1 MKKIIRYWNQNR
13 RQIIIV
19 IAIIAFAIF
28 ALKVIN
34 SLLDNSVGYNND
46 TNISKVEDVT
56 KPNKSAIT
64 GETIPEETVEKNS
77 DLVKKFIN
85 YCNNKE
91 IEKAYNLLTDDCK
104 SEFNNDVYKFRD
116 NYFNNIFGTP
126 KSYSLELW
134 GNESG
139 YYTYKITYYENN
151 LLATGGQSLNN
162 NIEDYITITR
172 KNGEDKLNIGC
183 FIKKQDINKTKS
195 SDNIDITINNRRVYK
210 SYEKYIVTIKNNGT
224 TNITISDG
232 KNNSDICIIDN
243 NNTKYVSYISEIL
256 DSKLTIEPGRQTQL
270 EIKFNKIY
278 NSYKFIKQIEFSN
291 IKQENSKINIKIEY

>member
-1 MKKIIRYWNQNR
+1 MRNIIRYWNQNR
-13 RQIIIV
+13 KKIII
-19 IAIIAFAIF
+19 ILAIVAFIIILIMITNEY
-28 ALKVIN
+28 LKN
-34 SLLDNSVGYNND
+34 ANYNESTAD
-46 TNISKVEDVT
+46 GKIMDVK

-64 GETIPEETVEKNS
+64 GETIPKEVVEKNS
-77 DLVKKFIN
+77 NLIENFIN

-104 SEFNNDVYKFRD
+104 SEFNNDIYEFRD
-116 NYFNNIFGTP
+116 NYFNNIFGTS
-126 KSYSLELW
+126 KAYRLELW
-134 GNESG
+134 GNEAG
-139 YYTYKITYYENN
+139 YYTYKITYYEDN

-172 KNGEDKLNIGC
+172 QNGEDKLNIGC
-183 FIKKQDINKTKS
+183 FIKKQEINKAKS
-195 SDNIDITINNRRVYK
+195 LNNIDITVNNRRVYK

-278 NSYKFIKQIEFSN
+278 NSYKSIKQMEFSN

>member
-1 MKKIIRYWNQNR
+1 MRNIIRYWNQNR
-13 RQIIIV
+13 KKIII
-19 IAIIAFAIF
+19 ILAIVAFIIILIMITNEY
-28 ALKVIN
+28 LKN
-34 SLLDNSVGYNND
+34 ANYNESTAD
-46 TNISKVEDVT
+46 GKIMDVK

-64 GETIPEETVEKNS
+64 GETIPKEVVEENS
-77 DLVKKFIN
+77 NLIENFIN

-104 SEFNNDVYKFRD
+104 SEFNNDIYEFRD
-116 NYFNNIFGTP
+116 NYFNNIFGTS
-126 KSYSLELW
+126 KAYRLELW
-134 GNESG
+134 GNEAG
-139 YYTYKITYYENN
+139 YYTYKITYYEDN

-172 KNGEDKLNIGC
+172 QNGEDKINIGC
-183 FIKKQDINKTKS
+183 FIKKQEINKVKS
-195 SDNIDITINNRRVYK
+195 LNNIDITVNNRRVYK

-278 NSYKFIKQIEFSN
+278 NSYKSIKQMEFSN